1 MVELGS
7 SKGTQALRLQAT
19 TVVEHTKSNSSMAYT
34 YVQVVDISEYNIL
47 LDCYPWY
54 NLYHIETV
62 NYNSVL
68 CKLLLY
74 ITGVY
79 DR

>member
-34 YVQVVDISEYNIL
+34 YVQVVDISEYKHDIS
-47 LDCYPWY
+47 C
-54 NLYHIETV
+54 
-62 NYNSVL
+62 
-68 CKLLLY
+68 
-74 ITGVY
+74 
-79 DR
+79 